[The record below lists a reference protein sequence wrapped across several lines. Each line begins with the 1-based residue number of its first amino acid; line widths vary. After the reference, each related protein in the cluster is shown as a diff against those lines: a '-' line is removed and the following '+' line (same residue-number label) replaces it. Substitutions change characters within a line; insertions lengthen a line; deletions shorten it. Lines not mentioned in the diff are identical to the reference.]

1 MSRLRFAALD
11 MTDSSGLATAVRGE
25 RPSMA
30 ARSRRCYNS
39 HGEVDDMQL
48 EDYFDFLAPNDIRV
62 KGTRVGIETI
72 LYDYIHRSRTPEDI
86 VEQYPS
92 LTLEQVHA
100 TLTYYLHNK
109 AGVTAYLADWLENA
123 NRRWEEQNR
132 NPSPAIQKLRRIAAE
147 RQGTST
153 PKP

>member
-1 MSRLRFAALD
+1 
-11 MTDSSGLATAVRGE
+11 
-25 RPSMA
+25 
-30 ARSRRCYNS
+30 
-39 HGEVDDMQL
+39 MQL
-48 EDYFDFLAPNDIRV
+48 EDYFDFVAPNDIRV

-72 LYDYIHRSRTPEDI
+72 LYDYIYRSRTPEEI

-109 AGVTAYLADWLENA
+109 EQVTAYLVNWLENT

-132 NPSPAIQKLRRIAAE
+132 NPSPAIQRFRRIAAQ
-147 RQGTST
+147 RQSAST
-153 PKP
+153 QKR